1 MEYRYSLLFQIVI
14 DHPALAKPGDAFGI
28 HPTADCQR
36 AMNRF
41 GLLFRQLPE
50 GAGVICETVVPGG
63 LPIRPIG
70 EEVSFAFVLT
80 LRDAGVLEKTRHFH
94 SGATAPYPAYS
105 GRRRMLYFSNLDDA
119 GTIDGRIGLSR
130 QGAGVSRQDLG
141 SLAPL
146 RQQLAAHPDAAQVS
160 LRRLSPSGATALLPV
175 PADRQVL
182 LDLDPGAYRLQQL
195 SSPLAPEVIVADD
208 ELLYG
213 QAYGLIE
220 IFKDASV
227 DYASPVT
234 YRLSFQ
240 LPS

>member
-1 MEYRYSLLFQIVI
+1 MEYRYNLLFQIVI
-14 DHPALAKPGDAFGI
+14 DHPALQRPGDGFGI
-28 HPTADCQR
+28 RPTAACQQ
-36 AMNRF
+36 AMNRY
-41 GLLFRQLPE
+41 GLLFKQLPE

-70 EEVSFAFVLT
+70 QEVSFAFVLT
-80 LRDAGVLEKTRHFH
+80 LLDAGLLEKTRHFH

-105 GRRRMLYFSNLDDA
+105 GRRRMLYFSNLNDA

-146 RQQLAAHPDAAQVS
+146 RQQLAVHPAASQVS
-160 LRRLSPSGATALLPV
+160 LRRLSPGGATVLLPI
-175 PADRQVL
+175 PANRQIR
-182 LDLDPGAYRLQQL
+182 LDLDPGAYRLQQPG
-195 SSPLAPEVIVADD
+195 SPLDPEVIVADD
-208 ELLYG
+208 ALLYG
-213 QAYGLIE
+213 QAYALIE